1 MAVWYVM
8 RASGAMTMVLLSA
21 VFALGIATTNRRQLG
36 RLPRFATLALHRN
49 VSLLAVVFL
58 TIHVATSLADPYAHV
73 SAISV
78 VVPFVGAGK
87 PLWIG
92 LGAVSLDLV
101 AALIVTSLLRRHLS
115 QRIWRGVHWLAYV
128 SWPVALVHGLGIG
141 SDTSTVWLR
150 ALSAGCVVLVGSAV
164 VSRLRAV
171 DGTGKRLERRT
182 AVVPARSAAPTPR
195 PRRLAEERAAA

>member
-21 VFALGIATTNRRQLG
+21 VLALGIATTNRRQLG

-58 TIHVATSLADPYAHV
+58 TIHVATSLIDPYAQV
-73 SAISV
+73 SAASV
-78 VVPFVGAGK
+78 VVPFVGAGR

-101 AALIVTSLLRRHLS
+101 AALTVTSMLRRHLS
-115 QRIWRGVHWLAYV
+115 QRVWKGVHWLAYL
-128 SWPVALVHGLGIG
+128 SWPVALVHGLGVG
-141 SDTSTVWLR
+141 SDTGTVWLR
-150 ALSAGCVVLVGSAV
+150 ALTAGCVVVVGSAV

-171 DGTGKRLERRT
+171 EGPGKRLERR
-182 AVVPARSAAPTPR
+182 ADAPPQRLAAPTPL
-195 PRRLAEERAAA
+195 PRRLAEDRAAA